1 MTLQV
6 IVHGQ
11 VVAQT
16 NFTYYANAQYN
27 SDMLFHYL
35 VQNFPGYF
43 PEAGMEGGLGGVGG
57 IVGGGDVFSG
67 SGYCNNI
74 PSTSFNLLLGS
85 CRLGIE
91 ELVFATL
98 QLPSMK
104 TINTEQVNFVCATD
118 FCTDITTFLWYC
130 TTVA

>member
-1 MTLQV
+1 
-6 IVHGQ
+6 
-11 VVAQT
+11 
-16 NFTYYANAQYN
+16 
-27 SDMLFHYL
+27 
-35 VQNFPGYF
+35 
-43 PEAGMEGGLGGVGG
+43 MEGGLGGVGG

>member
-1 MTLQV
+1 MIKKISLPEHDIPETMTLQV

-43 PEAGMEGGLGGVGG
+43 PEVGMDGGLDGPTVG
-57 IVGGGDVFSG
+57 GGGDVFSG
-67 SGYCNNI
+67 GGYYNNI

-91 ELVFATL
+91 ELVYATL
-98 QLPSMK
+98 QLPSMMP
-104 TINTEQVNFVCATD
+104 INTEQVSFTAV
-118 FCTDITTFLWYC
+118 
-130 TTVA
+130 